1 MLVEVGK
8 EWPPVADRARLNR
21 YERYRKLFKGEETK
35 GYTFLGCLIGDNKKR
50 REISLIMNYP
60 AIITKGAV
68 DILCGEAPQFVVT
81 GKKSPKKLQEALN
94 EILKANLFNSVL
106 YASMTGCSYRGD
118 AVFRLRDN
126 GRRVVVEQ
134 IPAHSYFVRLDPDND
149 LEAVGQCV
157 AWIRDL
163 PAQKGQGIL
172 RVEHHEPGLILN
184 EAYLVKRNELE
195 RKWKIERQVSLESVY
210 GDEAPAEVQQT
221 GIDKPLLWHVPNF
234 YDGENYFG
242 PSDYGGGLETLFEA
256 VNNRLSKID
265 QYLDRHQRPILVGF
279 QGMADQTGALEARKD
294 YVEGDAD
301 KAKDLPRYVT
311 WDGQMSSAFE
321 QLQELKRQIRVQS
334 ETPKR
339 LTGESE
345 DSSIDSG
352 RAMLNDFIPIVKK
365 VNRKRT
371 MVDPKVKDLLLT
383 ALELHYLRHEG
394 PNPDGFAIDIKWQD
408 GVPQDYMEIVQ
419 TEAIRMQNGLTSTE
433 SALQRIDVCSPEEA
447 QAEIARMTAEKAE
460 RAKLAPQAG
469 EQAQVNPGEE
479 DPGQT
484 GEGGMNATGQAGN
497 GAVGARERQPG
508 R

>member
-8 EWPPVADRARLNR
+8 EWPPKADRARLDR
-21 YERYRKLFKGEETK
+21 YERYRKLFSGEDAK
-35 GYTFLGCLIGDNKKR
+35 GYTFLGCLIGKKQR

-94 EILKANLFNSVL
+94 EILKENLFNSVL
-106 YASMTGCSYRGD
+106 YASMTVCSYRGD

-126 GRRVVVEQ
+126 GKRVVVEQ
-134 IPAHSYFVRLDPDND
+134 IPAHHYFVRLDPDND
-149 LEAVGQCV
+149 LEALGQCV
-157 AWIRDL
+157 AWVRPLDNS
-163 PAQKGQGIL
+163 QGIL
-172 RVEHHEPGLILN
+172 RVEHHEPGLIIN
-184 EAYLVKRNELE
+184 EAYLVKRNQLE
-195 RKWKIERQVSLESVY
+195 RKWKIVEQVSLASVY
-210 GDEAPAEVQQT
+210 GEEAPDEVQET

-256 VNNRLSKID
+256 ANNRLSKID

-279 QGMADQTGALEARKD
+279 RGMADQTGAVEARKD
-294 YVEGDAD
+294 YVEGDAE

-311 WDGQMSSAFE
+311 WDGQMASAFE

-352 RAMLNDFIPIVKK
+352 RAMLNDFIPITKK

-383 ALELHYLRHEG
+383 ALQLHALRHEG
-394 PNPDGFAIDIKWQD
+394 PSPEGFAIDIKWQD

-419 TEAIRMQNGLTSTE
+419 TEAVRIQNGLSSVE
-433 SALQRIDVCSPEEA
+433 GSLKRIDVCSPEEA
-447 QAEIARMTAEKAE
+447 QAEIARMAAESAEK
-460 RAKLAPQAG
+460 AKLAPQTGQQTQDSPGDNAPA
-469 EQAQVNPGEE
+469 QA
-479 DPGQT
+479 